1 METRDA
7 GAAAD
12 APGAD
17 AGRWVSARVGA
28 RGYRAEIGA
37 RSHTVVAD
45 EPASLGG
52 SDEGPTPY
60 ELLLASLS
68 ACMAMTMRMYA
79 DRKGWPLAGAEVR
92 LRTAPSRDPD
102 REVPVVG
109 AKAITCIER
118 RIELTG
124 DLTDEQRR
132 RIVEI
137 ADRCPVKRT
146 LEGGLQLV
154 AAPDDGA

>member
-1 METRDA
+1 MGDHDVSTTSDV
-7 GAAAD
+7 AATY
-12 APGAD
+12 

-28 RGYRAEIGA
+28 QGFATAVRA
-37 RSHTVVAD
+37 RSHDIVVD

-52 SDEGPTPY
+52 SDTGATPY

-68 ACMAMTMRMYA
+68 ACMALTMRMYA
-79 DRKGWPLAGAEVR
+79 DRKGWPMAGAEVE

-102 REVPVVG
+102 REVRVAG

-118 RIELTG
+118 RITITGELDDT
-124 DLTDEQRR
+124 QRR
-132 RIVEI
+132 RLVEI

-146 LEGGLQLV
+146 LEGGLEV
-154 AAPDDGA
+154 VGVPGEEG